1 MSSDLPVSTGL
12 CSVPH
17 FWIIFEFWRDK
28 GWKEHKR
35 IKLHV
40 QITLNKMIIL
50 WVWSLLALL
59 EVLQWDCQ
67 MGTLLRNSLRRTQ
80 CYSMKSRDCSLSFH
94 ECIYLI
100 FTFQRLP
107 GACSVCGGL
116 AFFWLRLYASNN
128 NPSWTTDLGI
138 KGRNLHLLTV
148 LSHLNKFVMLQ
159 LLPHLFFEF

>member
-1 MSSDLPVSTGL
+1 MIL
-12 CSVPH
+12 CFTLCRDPRERQIWLLFVIKRWQGAKNCRLWIH

-35 IKLHV
+35 NKLH
-40 QITLNKMIIL
+40 IKSTSNKMTIL

-67 MGTLLRNSLRRTQ
+67 MGTLLWNSLRRTQ
-80 CYSMKSRDCSLSFH
+80 CYSMKSKDCSLSFH

-107 GACSVCGGL
+107 GGCSVCGGL
-116 AFFWLRLYASNN
+116 AFFWLCLY
-128 NPSWTTDLGI
+128 I
-138 KGRNLHLLTV
+138 YKY
-148 LSHLNKFVMLQ
+148 
-159 LLPHLFFEF
+159 